1 MGSSKSGVE
10 TKRRILAVV
19 EWYPPAFKAGGP
31 IRSVHNLVQLLQ
43 GHANVEVVTGAYE
56 LHEKAPMKGI
66 PTNEATMVN
75 GVKVTYLTHDA
86 SNRMAWRQRL
96 SGAERP
102 DVVYLNSLYSLLFA
116 LWPLWE
122 AKRRGIRVTLAPR
135 GMLGS
140 GSLAIKPMKKKVF
153 LWVAKRLGWF
163 GDVLWHA
170 STEVERQDILSHFPQ
185 ADVAIASN
193 VPTPPLPASL
203 PTPEPTSALKLLV
216 LGRIH
221 PIKNVEFALDAL
233 TNMSG
238 MKRKVEVELVG
249 PAEDADC
256 LKRLLAYQSPL
267 MSVVHSGA
275 VAPHELGAVW
285 QRNHALLMPSSHENF
300 GHAVVEAWAHGRPV
314 LLSDRTPWSG
324 LQAQHLGMDLPL
336 EKQAWQ
342 DAVTDMMS
350 WDHKHWHHV
359 QEACRSQHQALVSSP
374 DLLQVNL
381 ALFD

>member
-1 MGSSKSGVE
+1 
-10 TKRRILAVV
+10 
-19 EWYPPAFKAGGP
+19 
-31 IRSVHNLVQLLQ
+31 
-43 GHANVEVVTGAYE
+43 
-56 LHEKAPMKGI
+56 
-66 PTNEATMVN
+66 
-75 GVKVTYLTHDA
+75 
-86 SNRMAWRQRL
+86 
-96 SGAERP
+96 
-102 DVVYLNSLYSLLFA
+102 
-116 LWPLWE
+116 
-122 AKRRGIRVTLAPR
+122 
-135 GMLGS
+135 
-140 GSLAIKPMKKKVF
+140 
-153 LWVAKRLGWF
+153 
-163 GDVLWHA
+163 
-170 STEVERQDILSHFPQ
+170 
-185 ADVAIASN
+185 VAIASN

-359 QEACRSQHQALVSSP
+359 QAACRSQHQALVSSP